1 MKKIW
6 NVAEIALALGC
17 LVACGDGEVS
27 KPTGEDETLYYLQD
41 SSYYAERMSAAVAA
55 CEKDPACAGKLGDVS
70 RSSSFVSSSSFSEIS
85 SSVESSGSIA
95 VSSSSEAV
103 SSSSI
108 SSSSVSSSSFSE
120 ISSSGESSS
129 SFAVSSSSEA
139 ISSSSISSSSVSS
152 SSSEAASSSSVV
164 YEDRKLVYGEPEV
177 EFSAGAYKVYSTNE
191 WSGILRCR
199 ANAET
204 VVRVNGEKV
213 TVGTSLASIEGATPR
228 LKESVALIVPENSS
242 VFCKAEW

>member
-85 SSVESSGSIA
+85 SSVESSGS
-95 VSSSSEAV
+95 
-103 SSSSI
+103 
-108 SSSSVSSSSFSE
+108 
-120 ISSSGESSS
+120 
-129 SFAVSSSSEA
+129 FAVSSSSEA
-139 ISSSSISSSSVSS
+139 ASSSSISSSSVSS

-204 VVRVNGEKV
+204 VVLVNGEKV

-242 VFCKAEW
+242 VFCKADW